1 MLHLYFQTAS
11 NIDEAKGEYKALY
24 IANFS
29 NAEVMANINLQFTA
43 FKKAYEI
50 GVIQPNTQ
58 PEEVT
63 GTDTNSIE
71 FIAKNVAL
79 LSGCT
84 VEVCNK
90 WIWVKCDK
98 DNYEAHENLKA
109 KKFRFSGNKKAWY
122 YTDQPF
128 KKRRGSK
135 TLPQIRVKFGSEA
148 VQGEIL

>member
-1 MLHLYFQTAS
+1 MQNYFNATCQNIETAK
-11 NIDEAKGEYKALY
+11 AMYKELY
-24 IANFS
+24 IFHCADAN
-29 NAEVMANINLQFTA
+29 VMADINAQFTA

>member
-58 PEEVT
+58 PEEIT
-63 GTDTNSIE
+63 GTVSHDIE
-71 FIAKNVAL
+71 TWAKLAAKIQ
-79 LSGCT
+79 GCT
-84 VEVCNK
+84 VEVCGN

-98 DNYEAHENLKA
+98 DNVLAHENLKA
-109 KKFRFSGNKKAWY
+109 NKFRFSGAKKAWY
-122 YTDQPF
+122 YTNAPF

-135 TLPQIRVKFGSEA
+135 TYTQIKNKYGVE
-148 VQGEIL
+148 EIV